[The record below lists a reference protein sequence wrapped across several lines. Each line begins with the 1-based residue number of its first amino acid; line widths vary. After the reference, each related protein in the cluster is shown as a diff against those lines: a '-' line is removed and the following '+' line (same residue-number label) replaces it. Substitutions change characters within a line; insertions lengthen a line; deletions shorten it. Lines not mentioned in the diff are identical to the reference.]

1 MTGMLDTDS
10 PDSGDSPAMEGTG
23 DGYLPDLPVLTHAA
37 EWSMDQVPPDT
48 LTTVLPEDSDQSQDS
63 LEQQQIHQ
71 SSEPSDLGSVERAVE
86 QFQLFQE
93 QQQEPTEEVPDA
105 EESIEA
111 LKQALEPTLGEG
123 EQAAPVAEDGSPA
136 NMELEDGPK
145 EPAEPEEPAVPAEP
159 ELPSEFE
166 KLFKGCEDSPD
177 DFNGWVY
184 LLQYVEQ
191 EVSKTLLFTF
201 P

>member
-1 MTGMLDTDS
+1 MIRR
-10 PDSGDSPAMEGTG
+10 
-23 DGYLPDLPVLTHAA
+23 
-37 EWSMDQVPPDT
+37 PPRSTQAKT
-48 LTTVLPEDSDQSQDS
+48 LFPYTTLFRS
-63 LEQQQIHQ
+63 LLALI
-71 SSEPSDLGSVERAVE
+71 SEPSDLGSVERAVE

-93 QQQEPTEEVPDA
+93 QQQEPTEQVPDA

-191 EVSKTLLFTF
+191 IGRASCRERVSS
-201 P
+201 PV